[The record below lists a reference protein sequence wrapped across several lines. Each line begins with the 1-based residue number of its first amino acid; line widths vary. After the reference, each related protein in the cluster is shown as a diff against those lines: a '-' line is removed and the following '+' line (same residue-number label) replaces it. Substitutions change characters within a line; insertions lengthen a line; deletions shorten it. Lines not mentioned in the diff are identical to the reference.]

1 MNAPEQHTYGTVTD
15 LVAPTREGCVFGG
28 WFADSSFTGPKITSL
43 GAEDY
48 TSDIMLY
55 ALWTKDIGE
64 DSSYSVDVIQDQT
77 YTGTALSLIHIY
89 RVMARLSFLNIRRWT
104 LRNFTRQSPKPRK
117 SSRLFRAESMALT
130 LAGA

>member
-1 MNAPEQHTYGTVTD
+1 MKRHWYD
-15 LVAPTREGCVFGG
+15 HLLSLIHI

-55 ALWTKDIGE
+55 ALWTKEIGE

-77 YTGTALSLIHIY
+77 YTGTAIEPA
-89 RVMARLSFLNIRRWT
+89 VVEMCIRDRYPSA
-104 LRNFTRQSPKPRK
+104 LPRE
-117 SSRLFRAESMALT
+117 RAVL
-130 LAGA
+130 L

>member
-1 MNAPEQHTYGTVTD
+1 MTD

-55 ALWTKDIGE
+55 ALWTKEIGE

-77 YTGTALSLIHIY
+77 YTGTAIEPAVVVQKQHY
-89 RVMARLSFLNIRRWT
+89 RRCDRGQPV
-104 LRNFTRQSPKPRK
+104 
-117 SSRLFRAESMALT
+117 
-130 LAGA
+130 